1 MTPEQF
7 ATHSSPINKTAF
19 FTVYCPNMG
28 YRDDQRVEY
37 CEEYE
42 NVLFAINRIN
52 DDLRKMKLQYKKKI
66 RKVEVLPLS
75 DDEKK
80 DIICSMASEYKEMK
94 QPYIKRF
101 FELTEQKETLK
112 AKFGII
118 GKTKE
123 KLSFHSILIHE
134 LFRFMTKE
142 EGDIALERTRA
153 RCRELKIQY

>member
-1 MTPEQF
+1 MTPEMF

-28 YRDDQRVEY
+28 YRDDQRIEY

-42 NVLFAINRIN
+42 NVLLAINSIN
-52 DDLRKMKLQYKKKI
+52 DELRQLKLEHKKRIK
-66 RKVEVLPLS
+66 KVESLPIS
-75 DDEKK
+75 NAEKK
-80 DIICSMASEYKEMK
+80 ELISVLSATYRDIKS
-94 QPYIKRF
+94 PLIKRF
-101 FELTEQKETLK
+101 FELTTLK
-112 AKFGII
+112 DEIKEKMGII
-118 GKTKE
+118 GRTKE

-142 EGDIALERTRA
+142 QGDLALERTRE